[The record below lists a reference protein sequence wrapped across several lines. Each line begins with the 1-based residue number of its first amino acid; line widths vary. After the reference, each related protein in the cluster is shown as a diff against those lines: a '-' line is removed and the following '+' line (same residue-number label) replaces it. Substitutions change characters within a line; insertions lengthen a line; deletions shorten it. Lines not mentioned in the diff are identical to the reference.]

1 MNPNERDDRWRN
13 ALDRHPSPLDTDRFW
28 QSLEPRLPQRRR
40 KKRWPVWWSFLL
52 AGILLVAGWML
63 TSRDIVPD
71 SATASMKEIPSP
83 VKATGQGAVEAGVP
97 DYGSAADLEPAD
109 SDTGSGMTISRIGK
123 RDPSSRPAGGGLDPG
138 YGGTLRTSPLPGK
151 PDSSSKRVRES
162 GTTEPERTPA
172 IGPSVSPMV
181 LEERPG
187 EAPTPHNLLLPAPEE
202 ESTASMGYKQEWMT
216 GLPTLLNGVEGT
228 NPVTGAG
235 QPLLLQRVFHSWQWF
250 VDVVGG
256 VGFPSRDFKAATQEG
271 AAIVADRRSSETT
284 LLSWSAG
291 ADVRCYSPS
300 GIFLQS
306 GIRYHEIRERY
317 DWQGTETRYSWEYAE
332 GDLWSGGEITESWA
346 DSTWVARQLTRTV
359 RHYNRVATWDVP
371 VLLGYRHVWGTWS
384 GDVALGAQIN
394 LSQQVDGRSSGM
406 DGRPSYWNEDAALM
420 YRPRL
425 GWGAV
430 LQGRLAWY
438 PRLGYGVFIQ
448 PVWQWLPDSR
458 TDPKLTG
465 YETRYHMFYLQSGI
479 SIRLR

>member
-63 TSRDIVPD
+63 TSRDIGLD
-71 SATASMKEIPSP
+71 SATASLEEIPSP
-83 VKATGQGAVEAGVP
+83 VKATGQAPVDAQIPDSGSSADREAGVP
-97 DYGSAADLEPAD
+97 DA
-109 SDTGSGMTISRIGK
+109 GSGMTTSRSGEGE
-123 RDPSSRPAGGGLDPG
+123 PSSRATGEFGPG
-138 YGGTLRTSPLPGK
+138 PGGTPHTSPVSGMPV
-151 PDSSSKRVRES
+151 SSTERIRE
-162 GTTEPERTPA
+162 TETSEQEGTPA
-172 IGPSVSPMV
+172 IRPSSLPMA
-181 LEERPG
+181 LGETPG
-187 EAPTPHNLLLPAPEE
+187 EPPTQHALSLSAPEGE
-202 ESTASMGYKQEWMT
+202 PAASMVHKQEKMT
-216 GLPTLLNGVEGT
+216 GLPTLLNGVEGAF
-228 NPVTGAG
+228 PVTGAG
-235 QPLLLQRVFHSWQWF
+235 QPLPLQRVFHSWQWF

-256 VGFPSRDFKAATQEG
+256 AGFPSRDFKAVTQEG
-271 AAIVADRRSSETT
+271 AAIVADRRSKETT

-291 ADVRCYSPS
+291 ADVRWYSPS

-332 GDLWSGGEITESWA
+332 GGLWSGGEITQSWA
-346 DSTWVARQLTRTV
+346 DSTWVARHLTRTV

-384 GDVALGAQIN
+384 GDVALGAQFN
-394 LSQQVDGRSSGM
+394 LSQKVDGRSSGT
-406 DGRPSYWNEDAALM
+406 DGRPAYWNEDAALM

-458 TDPKLTG
+458 TDPNMTG
-465 YETRYHMFYLQSGI
+465 YKTRYHMFYLQSGI